1 MKVVVISG
9 KGGTGKTTLTSAYA
23 ALSKSVTVK
32 VDCDVDASNLHLM
45 FPTKVNHTYKFSGAK
60 VIQVDEKKC
69 MGCKKCVE
77 VCRFGA
83 LTFNGGLIIDDLK
96 CEGCGA
102 CRWVCKASALSLCK
116 EITGEIMLEEM
127 EKGFLSRAEMISGQE
142 GSGKLVA
149 AVREQADDIGRM
161 NQLLDG
167 SPGVGCSVIA
177 SVTGTDYAVVVTE
190 PTQSGIEDM
199 NRVLELIKHFEVK
212 PFVVINKYDLNRK
225 KANDVKKLCLEKNIE
240 VIGEIPFDG
249 LVKEAINQGMP
260 IIHFK
265 ESIAGQAIKES
276 FEILKER
283 IGV

>member
-83 LTFNGGLIIDDLK
+83 LTFNDGLIIDDLK

-102 CRWVCKASALSLCK
+102 CRWVCRASALSLIK
-116 EITGEIMLEEM
+116 EITGDIMLEEM

-199 NRVLELIKHFEVK
+199 KRVLELIKHFEVK
-212 PFVVINKYDLNRK
+212 PFVVINKYDLNHK

-249 LVKEAINQGMP
+249 LVKDAINQGMP

-265 ESIAGQAIKES
+265 ESIAGQAIKKS

>member
-23 ALSKSVTVK
+23 ALSKSMTVK

-60 VIQVDEKKC
+60 VIRVDEKKC
-69 MGCKKCVE
+69 MGCEKCVDI
-77 VCRFGA
+77 CRFGA
-83 LTFNGGLIIDDLK
+83 LTFKDGLIIDDLK

-102 CRWVCKASALSLCK
+102 CRWVCKASALSLHK
-116 EITGEIMLEEM
+116 EITGDIMLEEM

-199 NRVLELIKHFEVK
+199 KRVFELIEHFEVK
-212 PFVVINKYDLNRK
+212 PFVVINKYDLNHQK
-225 KANDVKKLCLEKNIE
+225 TNDVEKLCIEKNIDI
-240 VIGEIPFDG
+240 IGKIPFDA
-249 LVKEAINQGMP
+249 LVKEAINQGLP

-265 ESIAGQAIKES
+265 ESIAGQAIRES
-276 FEILKER
+276 FIVLKER

>member
-199 NRVLELIKHFEVK
+199 KRVLELIKHFEVK